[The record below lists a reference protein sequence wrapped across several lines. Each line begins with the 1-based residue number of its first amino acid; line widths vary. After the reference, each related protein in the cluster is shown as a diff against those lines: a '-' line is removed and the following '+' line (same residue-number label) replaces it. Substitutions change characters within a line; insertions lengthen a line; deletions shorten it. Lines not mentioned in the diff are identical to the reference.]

1 MAKRTIEHVEAEAA
15 TATAELIS
23 KKKKK
28 DRSEKKLK
36 SKKLPDAAPEALA
49 GEAVP
54 AAEDEANGVDEE
66 KKKKKKEKKEK
77 KDKKKKVKGVKESG
91 SALVA
96 MDVDEPE
103 TPAEEPKPSKEE
115 RKAARKAAKE
125 AKKAVARNGSPAS
138 DETPEAVPADK
149 YNGAIGDPT
158 STSGYTES
166 LELTNLPKI
175 TVDGY
180 LNKHAIS
187 TSDPHKSNLRPITS
201 FSYLPAHT
209 FDFSAFTAPTPIQ
222 AATWPYTLSGYDC
235 IGVAETG
242 SGKTLAFSV
251 PAIRHIASLKK
262 SSKGSSGVKVVVVS
276 PTRELAMQIYE
287 TMEKF
292 SKAAKLTA
300 VCIYGGVPKDEQRQK
315 LKRADII
322 VATPGRLQDLID
334 EGCADLSKVSYL
346 VLDEADRMLDK
357 GFEDAIRRILSVTP
371 TASRQTLMF
380 TATWPTSVR
389 ELAATFMKTPVKITI
404 GDRDDLRANIRI
416 KQTIEVID
424 QRAKEQRLLSLLR
437 QHQSGAQKDDRI
449 LVFCLYKKEA
459 TRVEMFL
466 RSQGCRVAGIHGD
479 LSQAQR
485 TQALGQFKDGSCPL
499 LIATDVAARGLD
511 IPKVKLVI
519 NVTFPLTIEDYV
531 HRIGRTGRAGADGMA
546 YTFFTEHDKVCGVQ
560 PSDIVLYDFVFLCT
574 VANRAQSHSGALVNV
589 LKAAG
594 QPVPESLLKFGTT
607 VKKKEH
613 SAYGAFYKET
623 DG

>member
-1 MAKRTIEHVEAEAA
+1 MAKRTIEDVEAEA
-15 TATAELIS
+15 TVSGTELVS
-23 KKKKK
+23 KKKK
-28 DRSEKKLK
+28 DRREKKSK
-36 SKKLPDAAPEALA
+36 SKRSEAIVEELT
-49 GEAVP
+49 GAV
-54 AAEDEANGVDEE
+54 ESSNGASADGG
-66 KKKKKKEKKEK
+66 KKKKEKKEK
-77 KDKKKKVKGVKESG
+77 KEKKNKREKDRKLEGSG
-91 SALVA
+91 DVLDA
-96 MDVDEPE
+96 MDVDGPE
-103 TPAEEPKPSKEE
+103 KSTEEPPKLSKEE
-115 RKAARKAAKE
+115 RKAAKKASKE
-125 AKKAVARNGSPAS
+125 AKKTAAKNNDAAL
-138 DETPEAVPADK
+138 DEAVLADK
-149 YNGAIGDPT
+149 YNGAVGAPT
-158 STSGYTES
+158 STSGYTENS
-166 LELTNLPKI
+166 ELTNLPKT
-175 TVDGY
+175 TVDEY

-187 TSDPHKSNLRPITS
+187 INDPHKSNLRPVTS
-201 FSYLPAHT
+201 FSYLPSHT
-209 FDFSAFTAPTPIQ
+209 FDFSTFTAPTPIQ

-242 SGKTLAFSV
+242 SGKTLAFAV
-251 PAIRHIASLKK
+251 PAIRHISSLKT
-262 SSKGSSGVKVVVVS
+262 SSKSSSGVKVVVIS

-292 SKAAKLTA
+292 SKAARLTA
-300 VCIYGGVPKDEQRQK
+300 VCIYGGVPKDDQRQK
-315 LKRADII
+315 LKYADII

-334 EGCADLSKVSYL
+334 EGCADLSGVSYL
-346 VLDEADRMLDK
+346 VLDEADRMLDQ
-357 GFEDAIRRILSVTP
+357 GFEEPIRRIISVTP

-437 QHQSGAQKDDRI
+437 QHQSGTQKDDRI

-466 RSQGCRVAGIHGD
+466 RSQGCRVAAIHGD
-479 LSQAQR
+479 LSQGQR

-546 YTFFTEHDKVCGVQ
+546 YTFFTEHDKVCLDGVAR
-560 PSDIVLYDFVFLCT
+560 YVF
-574 VANRAQSHSGALVNV
+574 
-589 LKAAG
+589 
-594 QPVPESLLKFGTT
+594 
-607 VKKKEH
+607 
-613 SAYGAFYKET
+613 YGCSQA
-623 DG
+623 

>member
-1 MAKRTIEHVEAEAA
+1 MNRYSSRARVLQSLYLLPSVYDQKFSTSEKAAQLGSQSAPPIPHSTIMAKRTIEDVEAEA
-15 TATAELIS
+15 TAAGTELVS
-23 KKKKK
+23 KKKKRDK
-28 DRSEKKLK
+28 SEKKPK
-36 SKKLPDAAPEALA
+36 SKRSGVVEEAT
-49 GEAVP
+49 P
-54 AAEDEANGVDEE
+54 AIEGSNGVSADGE
-66 KKKKKKEKKEK
+66 KKKKKKKDKKEK
-77 KDKKKKVKGVKESG
+77 REKREKEEKERKLEGSG
-91 SALVA
+91 DAPDP

-103 TPAEEPKPSKEE
+103 KPTEEPPKLSKEE
-115 RKAARKAAKE
+115 RKAARKFSKE
-125 AKKAVARNGSPAS
+125 AKKTATDKGDTSL
-138 DETPEAVPADK
+138 DEAVPADK
-149 YNGAIGDPT
+149 YNGAIGVPT

-166 LELTNLPKI
+166 SELTNLPKAA
-175 TVDGY
+175 VDEY

-187 TSDPHKSNLRPITS
+187 ISDPHKSNLRPVTS
-201 FSYLPAHT
+201 FSYLPSHT
-209 FDFSAFTAPTPIQ
+209 FDFSVFTEPTPIQ

-251 PAIRHIASLKK
+251 PAIRHISSLKT

-292 SKAAKLTA
+292 SRTAQLTA

-357 GFEDAIRRILSVTP
+357 GFEDAIRRIISVTP

-389 ELAATFMKTPVKITI
+389 DLAATFMKTPVKITI

-466 RSQGCRVAGIHGD
+466 RSQGCRVAAIHGD

-546 YTFFTEHDKVCGVQ
+546 YTFFTEHDKVCGV
-560 PSDIVLYDFVFLCT
+560 
-574 VANRAQSHSGALVNV
+574 
-589 LKAAG
+589 
-594 QPVPESLLKFGTT
+594 
-607 VKKKEH
+607 
-613 SAYGAFYKET
+613 
-623 DG
+623 

>member
-1 MAKRTIEHVEAEAA
+1 MSGHSTRARVLQSLHCQAFGIINFPLQKKVATTWITPFLQNTPPVPHSTTMAKRTIEDVEAEAEA
-15 TATAELIS
+15 TVTETELIS

-28 DRSEKKLK
+28 DRREKGSKK
-36 SKKLPDAAPEALA
+36 SKIVVGEAALA
-49 GEAVP
+49 IESS
-54 AAEDEANGVDEE
+54 NGVSADGER
-66 KKKKKKEKKEK
+66 KKRKNDKREKKEK
-77 KDKKKKVKGVKESG
+77 KNKKEKERKLEESG
-91 SALVA
+91 DVPDL
-96 MDVDEPE
+96 MDIDKPE
-103 TPAEEPKPSKEE
+103 KLAGELPKLSKEE
-115 RKAARKAAKE
+115 RKAARKASKE
-125 AKKAVARNGSPAS
+125 SGGKAAENGAAL
-138 DETPEAVPADK
+138 DETVPADK
-149 YNGAIGDPT
+149 YNGAIGVPT

-166 LELTNLPKI
+166 LELTNLPKT
-175 TVDGY
+175 TVDEY

-187 TSDPHKSNLRPITS
+187 INDPHKSNLRPVTS
-201 FSYLPAHT
+201 FSYLPPHT
-209 FDFSAFTAPTPIQ
+209 FDFSVFAAPTPIQ

-251 PAIRHIASLKK
+251 PAIRHISSLKT

-292 SKAAKLTA
+292 SKAARLTA

-357 GFEDAIRRILSVTP
+357 GFEDAIRRIISVTP

-437 QHQSGAQKDDRI
+437 QHQGGTQKDDRI

-466 RSQGCRVAGIHGD
+466 RSQGCRVAAIHGD

-485 TQALGQFKDGSCPL
+485 TQALSRFKDGSCPL

-546 YTFFTEHDKVCGVQ
+546 YTFFTEHDKVRGV
-560 PSDIVLYDFVFLCT
+560 
-574 VANRAQSHSGALVNV
+574 
-589 LKAAG
+589 
-594 QPVPESLLKFGTT
+594 
-607 VKKKEH
+607 
-613 SAYGAFYKET
+613 
-623 DG
+623 

>member
-1 MAKRTIEHVEAEAA
+1 MSGNSIRARVLQSLYCQAFAIINFPLQKKVATTWITPFLQNTPPIPHSTTMAKRTIEDVEAEVEAEATVA
-15 TATAELIS
+15 GTELIS
-23 KKKKK
+23 KKKK
-28 DRSEKKLK
+28 DRSEKKSKK
-36 SKKLPDAAPEALA
+36 SKVVVGEAALA
-49 GEAVP
+49 IESS
-54 AAEDEANGVDEE
+54 NGVSADGE
-66 KKKKKKEKKEK
+66 KKKRKNDKREKKEK
-77 KDKKKKVKGVKESG
+77 KNKKEKEGKLKESG
-91 SALVA
+91 AVPDL

-103 TPAEEPKPSKEE
+103 KPAGEPSKLSKEE
-115 RKAARKAAKE
+115 RKAARKISKE
-125 AKKAVARNGSPAS
+125 SKKKAAENGDAAL
-138 DETPEAVPADK
+138 DETVPADK
-149 YNGAIGDPT
+149 YNGAIGVPT

-166 LELTNLPKI
+166 PELTNLPKA
-175 TVDGY
+175 TVDEY

-187 TSDPHKSNLRPITS
+187 INDPHKSNLRPVTS
-201 FSYLPAHT
+201 FSYLPSHT
-209 FDFSAFTAPTPIQ
+209 FDFSVFAAPTPIQ

-251 PAIRHIASLKK
+251 PAIRHISSLKT

-292 SKAAKLTA
+292 SKAARLTA

-315 LKRADII
+315 LRRADII

-357 GFEDAIRRILSVTP
+357 GFEDAIRRIISVTP

-389 ELAATFMKTPVKITI
+389 KLAATFMKTPVKITI

-437 QHQSGAQKDDRI
+437 QHQGGTQKDDRI

-466 RSQGCRVAGIHGD
+466 RSQGCRVAAIHGD

-546 YTFFTEHDKVCGVQ
+546 YTFFTEHDKVRRV
-560 PSDIVLYDFVFLCT
+560 
-574 VANRAQSHSGALVNV
+574 
-589 LKAAG
+589 
-594 QPVPESLLKFGTT
+594 
-607 VKKKEH
+607 
-613 SAYGAFYKET
+613 
-623 DG
+623 

>member
-1 MAKRTIEHVEAEAA
+1 MNIYSSRARVLQSLYFYCQVFMTRNFPLQKRLRQLGSQSAPPIPHSTTMAKRTIEDVEAEA
-15 TATAELIS
+15 TAAGTELIS
-23 KKKKK
+23 RKKKRDK
-28 DRSEKKLK
+28 SEKKVK
-36 SKKLPDAAPEALA
+36 SKRSGVVEEAT
-49 GEAVP
+49 P
-54 AAEDEANGVDEE
+54 AIEGSNGVSADGE
-66 KKKKKKEKKEK
+66 KKKKKKKDKKEK
-77 KDKKKKVKGVKESG
+77 REKRDKEEKEGKLEGSG
-91 SALVA
+91 DAPDP
-96 MDVDEPE
+96 MDVDGPEKPTGEP
-103 TPAEEPKPSKEE
+103 PKLSKEE
-115 RKAARKAAKE
+115 RKAARRISKE
-125 AKKAVARNGSPAS
+125 AKKTATDKGDTSL

-149 YNGAIGDPT
+149 YNGAIGVPT

-166 LELTNLPKI
+166 SELTDLPKAA
-175 TVDGY
+175 VDEY

-187 TSDPHKSNLRPITS
+187 ISDPHKSNLRPVTS
-201 FSYLPAHT
+201 FSYLPSHT
-209 FDFSAFTAPTPIQ
+209 FDFSVFTEPTPIQ

-251 PAIRHIASLKK
+251 PAIRHISSLKS

-292 SKAAKLTA
+292 SRTAQLTA

-357 GFEDAIRRILSVTP
+357 GFEDAIRRIISVTP

-389 ELAATFMKTPVKITI
+389 DLAATFMKSPVKITI

-466 RSQGCRVAGIHGD
+466 RSQGCRVAAIHGD

-546 YTFFTEHDKVCGVQ
+546 YTFFTEHDKVCGM
-560 PSDIVLYDFVFLCT
+560 
-574 VANRAQSHSGALVNV
+574 
-589 LKAAG
+589 
-594 QPVPESLLKFGTT
+594 
-607 VKKKEH
+607 
-613 SAYGAFYKET
+613 
-623 DG
+623 